1 MIQTLLLLIVITV
14 AVAATA
20 DKPRKKLNN
29 YIRHYRNPFGIDC
42 DFGMCLPQ
50 VADSKHCLEYD
61 TTDVVEVI
69 GYCLVEKAKCWGPAN
84 APPKVVPMTL
94 CDEAIPEDS
103 WMYDN

>member
-1 MIQTLLLLIVITV
+1 MKFLVLVVIL

-20 DKPRKKLNN
+20 DKPRKKLKN
-29 YIRHYRNPFGIDC
+29 YIRDYRNSFGIDC
-42 DFGMCLPQ
+42 DFARCLPK
-50 VADSKHCLEYD
+50 VGDSKHCLEYD

-69 GYCLVEKAKCWGPAN
+69 GYCMVQKAKCWGPAN